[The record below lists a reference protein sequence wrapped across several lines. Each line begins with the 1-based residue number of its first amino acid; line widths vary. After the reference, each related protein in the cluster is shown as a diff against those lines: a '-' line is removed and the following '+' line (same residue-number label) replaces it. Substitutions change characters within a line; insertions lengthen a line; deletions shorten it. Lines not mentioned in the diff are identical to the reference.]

1 MLASPDVSTPYA
13 EVACQCLGILGTG
26 SGSESGGHSDLRAPQ
41 LVLDD
46 DDEEE
51 TGTQLDIGEPKKP
64 SSSSN
69 PVEDQMM
76 VVDDVAAG
84 ARSGL
89 GQEEGDTADD
99 EDSMQV

>member
-1 MLASPDVSTPYA
+1 MLASPDVSTPHA
-13 EVACQCLGILGTG
+13 EVACQFLGILGTG
-26 SGSESGGHSDLRAPQ
+26 SGSDSGGHSDARAPQ
-41 LVLDD
+41 SVLDD

-51 TGTQLDIGEPKKP
+51 TGTQLDLGEPKKP

-69 PVEDQMM
+69 LVEDRMM
-76 VVDDVAAG
+76 VVDDVAA